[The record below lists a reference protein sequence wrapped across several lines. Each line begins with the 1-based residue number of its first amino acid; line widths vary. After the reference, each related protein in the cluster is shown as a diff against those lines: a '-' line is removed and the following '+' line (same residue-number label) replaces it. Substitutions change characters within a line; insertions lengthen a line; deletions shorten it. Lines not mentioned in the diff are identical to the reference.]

1 MLDVSSILLRWPWAS
16 ICFWG
21 RRSGKL
27 IPFTSRIWHCWPLHG
42 IVITCLQTRFDNKST
57 HHCHSIICR
66 PIQKDTNS
74 TPIPLQ
80 SQLQKDRMCN
90 TDVPLWNCQDINAIR
105 GHRKDS
111 SVLKDQKINNY
122 ITRIDEEFYLM
133 LPALAKVMGRW
144 CWSIRFIKI
153 RLSVIIS
160 W

>member
-1 MLDVSSILLRWPWAS
+1 MNNWTTYRRVAILLNVSSILLRWPWAS

-66 PIQKDTNS
+66 PNQKDTNS
-74 TPIPLQ
+74 TPVPLQ

-90 TDVPLWNCQDINAIR
+90 TDVPQWNCQETSMPLEDI
-105 GHRKDS
+105 
-111 SVLKDQKINNY
+111 
-122 ITRIDEEFYLM
+122 
-133 LPALAKVMGRW
+133 GRTA
-144 CWSIRFIKI
+144 
-153 RLSVIIS
+153 VY
-160 W
+160 